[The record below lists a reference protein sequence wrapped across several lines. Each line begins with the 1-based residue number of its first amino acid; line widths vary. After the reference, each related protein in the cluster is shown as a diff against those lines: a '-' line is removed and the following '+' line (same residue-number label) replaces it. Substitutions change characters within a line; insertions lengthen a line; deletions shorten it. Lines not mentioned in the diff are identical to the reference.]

1 MKLAEKIKFWPML
14 AVHRMAEIELVL
26 LSFEERLE
34 KLEPKKAEVKP
45 DPKPEPKPDE
55 PKPTI
60 LTPHEPPMVRLG
72 PTPSA
77 HDNPLD
83 GYDNPL
89 DGTNLRS

>member
-45 DPKPEPKPDE
+45 DEPKPE

-60 LTPHEPPMVRLG
+60 LTPHETEPPMVRLG
-72 PTPSA
+72 PTPSG
-77 HDNPLD
+77 H
-83 GYDNPL
+83 DNPL
-89 DGTNLRS
+89 DGTNLKS